1 MFDTN
6 INAQFKVSNTPTLMG
21 WNSTMLIRD
30 IHTQLQHLYGKPTMI
45 MLFQNDVTFRIPIAP
60 TDSPEMLFYQIE
72 QCQEIQ
78 KNGKLPYSN
87 KQIILAN
94 AVRILIQSNL
104 FPLKEFDTWEAITPK
119 SYPALKTFIHE
130 AYGPCL
136 TTMAL

>member
-1 MFDTN
+1 
-6 INAQFKVSNTPTLMG
+6 
-21 WNSTMLIRD
+21 
-30 IHTQLQHLYGKPTMI
+30 MI

-60 TDSPEMLFYQIE
+60 TDSPEMLFYQIK

-78 KNGKLPYSN
+78 QIGKLPYSN

-104 FPLKEFDTWEAITPK
+104 FPLKEFDTWEAITPE

-136 TTMAL
+136 TAMAL

>member
-1 MFDTN
+1 
-6 INAQFKVSNTPTLMG
+6 
-21 WNSTMLIRD
+21 
-30 IHTQLQHLYGKPTMI
+30 

-87 KQIILAN
+87 KQIIIAN

-104 FPLKEFDTWEAITPK
+104 FPLKEFDTWEAITPE

-130 AYGPCL
+130 AYGPRL